1 MFQIA
6 EIFIEQI
13 QIKEN
18 TDLNITMEGIQHAFI
33 LEYYAVY
40 TPSQLCMQVCFAC
53 CGLMVP
59 VVIIINLVLT
69 GYKYLLYYAGSC
81 AMTSYRSKVS
91 RTVV

>member
-40 TPSQLCMQVCFAC
+40 TPSQLTLLCMLWFNGAC
-53 CGLMVP
+53 SD
-59 VVIIINLVLT
+59 
-69 GYKYLLYYAGSC
+69 YY
-81 AMTSYRSKVS
+81 
-91 RTVV
+91 